1 LATTQASPLTA
12 KAIRNMNDQTS
23 VLFDKTALPSA
34 LGTSEAD
41 VLIQFYEMFIAMTMD
56 AWSELCGGNTNND
69 LRQVRQTAHKL
80 KSSSAS
86 VGALALANSLKEL
99 EMAAADGNVGLVN
112 KKIAI
117 TTHLVHST
125 VEHVRLALNTLQQQ
139 PLGES

>member
-1 LATTQASPLTA
+1 MAAIQARPLTA
-12 KAIRNMNDQTS
+12 ETISNMNDKTL

-34 LGTSEAD
+34 LGSSEAD
-41 VLIQFYEMFIAMTMD
+41 VLIQFYEMFIAITMD
-56 AWSELCGGNTNND
+56 AWSELRGGNTNND
-69 LRQVRQTAHKL
+69 LRQVRQIAHKL

-117 TTHLVHST
+117 TTHLLHST
-125 VEHVRLALNTLQQQ
+125 VEHVRLELNTLPQE